1 MAAWR
6 GWLGVGGARE
16 RCIRALIGDVESNR
30 AAVRTLAVWCPDW
43 PVIAAGG
50 SVEQPGAVLQG
61 GRIFA
66 CSAAARLDGVRRGQR
81 RRDAQSRC
89 PELTVYL
96 HDPSRDARLFE
107 PVAESVEALIPGIEI
122 VRPGLIVVAARGAA
136 RYYKGELPLLAR
148 VAATVAGETGRDV
161 QVGLADGIFTATRA
175 AYSAQIVP
183 PGESAVF
190 LAPQPVRALDRP
202 ELADLLVRL
211 GVRTLGAFAA
221 LPRADVLARFGPDAA
236 YAHDLAGGFEA
247 RPPSA
252 RGAPPDL
259 TVEMSLDPPVDRVDT
274 ATFAAKALAERL
286 HERLAAR
293 GLACIRISIEART
306 ESGEQLSRS
315 WRHGGIS
322 TAGFAASAIADRTRW
337 QLDGWLSG
345 TIRAHDGRPASGLT
359 FLRLVPDEVV
369 SDAGRQL
376 SLWGNDSSG
385 VDDIERIERAVARV
399 QGLLGPDAVATAVVG
414 GGRELLDRVRLVSWG
429 EPRAVLPGD
438 SCPWPGQLPSP
449 SPASVL
455 VVSRPAVVAAVDES
469 PVEVDGRLAVSAPPR
484 WLRIDQRPSV
494 EIVGWAGPW
503 PLDVRWWDEH
513 ALRRRARFQIATA
526 DGTGWLLVFDGGH
539 WLVEA
544 VYD

>member
-1 MAAWR
+1 MAA
-6 GWLGVGGARE
+6 VN
-16 RCIRALIGDVESNR
+16 SNR
-30 AAVRTLAVWCPDW
+30 AVRTLAVWCPDW

-50 SVEQPGAVLQG
+50 SADQAGAVLQA

-66 CSAAARLDGVRRGQR
+66 CSAAARIDGVRRGQR

-89 PELTVYL
+89 PELTVYAD
-96 HDPSRDARLFE
+96 DPSRDARMFE
-107 PVAESVEALIPGIEI
+107 PVAESVEALVPGVEI

-148 VAATVAGETGRDV
+148 ISTAVADETGYDV
-161 QVGLADGIFTATRA
+161 QLGVADGIFAATRA
-175 AYSAQIVP
+175 AYCARVVP
-183 PGESAVF
+183 VGESAQF
-190 LAPQPVRALDRP
+190 LAPQPIGSLERP

-211 GVRTLGAFAA
+211 GIRTLGDFAA

-236 YAHDLAGGFEA
+236 YAHDLAHGFEA

-252 RGAPPDL
+252 RSAPPDL
-259 TVEMSLDPPVDRVDT
+259 TVEMTLDSPVDRVDT
-274 ATFAAKALAERL
+274 ATFVAKALAEQL

-322 TAGFAASAIADRTRW
+322 TAGFSASAIADRTGW

-345 TIRAHDGRPASGLT
+345 TIRSHDGRPTAGMV

-369 SDAGRQL
+369 FDAGRQL
-376 SLWGNDSSG
+376 SLWGGDCAG
-385 VDDIERIERAVARV
+385 HGPDLEQVERALARV
-399 QGLLGPDAVATAVVG
+399 QGMLGPDAVVTAVVG
-414 GGRELLDRVRLVSWG
+414 GGRELAEQVRLVPWG
-429 EPRAVLPGD
+429 EPREILPGD
-438 SCPWPGQLPSP
+438 SCPWPGRLPSP
-449 SPASVL
+449 SPATLFAAPRS
-455 VVSRPAVVAAVDES
+455 AAVTAADDS
-469 PVEVDGRLAVSAPPR
+469 PVEVTGRLAVNAPPK
-484 WLRIDQRPSV
+484 WLRIEQRSPV

-503 PLDVRWWDEH
+503 PLDVRWWDRL
-513 ALRRRARFQIATA
+513 AARRRARFQITTA
-526 DGTGWLLVFDGGH
+526 DGAGWLVAFDGGR